1 MKIKLLYLMLF
12 VLVLIIAA
20 CSNEVNS
27 DLKKYKR
34 DMKPIYKKEDTILDN
49 INQLN
54 LDKLDQ
60 LVGTEVTAEKHKELN
75 KLHKELD
82 KEVLPEVKSL
92 KKQAENIEPST
103 QEVKDAHNIYV
114 SNVKKREDSISEL
127 NEYISLF
134 EKSIRSNEKI
144 LEYTEVF
151 EKNKAVAEKNASKA
165 KDSSE
170 DKDDY
175 EALVSVIDKNSDDLN
190 NKAKY
195 LNEAHSVKEKSQ
207 YIHDKIIPSI
217 SKYVK
222 ALNQTNIKSNR
233 VNQMR
238 QSQIEMYYTL
248 SDYYKERKRGIII
261 EEKLQKIKAPDD
273 FNSKV
278 AYLGKDEKYDKAIDR
293 LEK

>member
-12 VLVLIIAA
+12 VLVLVIVA
-20 CSNEVNS
+20 CSNEVDS

-34 DMKPIYKKEDTILDN
+34 DMKPIYKEEGAILNN
-49 INQLN
+49 INQLH

-60 LVGTEVTAEKHKELN
+60 LVGTEVTAEKHKDLN
-75 KLHKELD
+75 ELHKELD

-92 KKQAENIEPST
+92 RKQADNIDPST

-114 SNVKKREDSISEL
+114 SNIKKKEDSISDL
-127 NEYISLF
+127 NEYIYLF
-134 EKSIRSNEKI
+134 EKSIKSNEEI

-151 EKNKAVAEKNASKA
+151 EKNKAIAEKNASKA

-175 EALVSVIDKNSDDLN
+175 EALVSVIDKNSEDLN

-195 LNEAHSVKEKSQ
+195 LNEKHSVKEKSQ
-207 YIHDKIIPSI
+207 YIKDKIIPSI

-222 ALNQTNIKSNR
+222 SLNQTNIKSNR

-248 SDYYKERKRGIII
+248 SDYYKERKKGIII